1 MFKVPKVYSLGVY
14 GPRTT
19 PWEFTAVNPMVYG
32 SKLLDT
38 PYFVFEVLGSFLTI
52 SK

>member
-1 MFKVPKVYSLGVY
+1 MFGVKGGYSLGVY
-14 GPRTT
+14 SPRTT
-19 PWEFTAVNPMVYG
+19 PWEFMAVNHTIYG